1 MIKKAFIILALALGI
16 FTVSNSRADGPM
28 PDCYPCPDVR

>member
-1 MIKKAFIILALALGI
+1 MIKKTLIILALALGI
-16 FTVSNSRADGPM
+16 FTVSNSRADSPA